1 MASDYSWLLFL
12 GVRYNTSGLA
22 ICVPFGIPVLVDGGG
37 GGGGGEGGFSMNST
51 GQRPVW
57 RHGSGNQN
65 RHPTNSVVIN
75 IMIA

>member
-1 MASDYSWLLFL
+1 M
-12 GVRYNTSGLA
+12 GR
-22 ICVPFGIPVLVDGGG
+22 

-75 IMIA
+75 VMIALKIFELNAVIDKL

>member
-1 MASDYSWLLFL
+1 MAPDYSWLLFL

-22 ICVPFGIPVLVDGGG
+22 ICALFGM
-37 GGGGGEGGFSMNST
+37 GGEGGFSMNST
-51 GQRPVW
+51 EQRPVW